1 MEQQMNRRFDRRTI
15 LAGTAAALAAPFI
28 VSGRAGAAER
38 SITVGI
44 YTAQQGEYVRKN
56 IIPSFEA
63 DHNCKV
69 YTTQGVTLEQI
80 ALMRATRNNP
90 KYSVMFIDDI
100 GVDLAKKEGLIEELP
115 ADQIP
120 NMQRVLQRFIF
131 NGGHG

>member
-1 MEQQMNRRFDRRTI
+1 MNRKLDLRTI
-15 LAGTAAALAAPFI
+15 LAGTAATLAAPYV
-28 VSGRAGAAER
+28 VSGRASAAER

-44 YTAQQGEYVRKN
+44 YTAQQGDYVRKN

-100 GVDLAKKEGLIEELP
+100 GVDLAKKEGLIDRLP
-115 ADQIP
+115 TEKIP
-120 NMQRVLQRFIF
+120 NMERLLKRF
-131 NGGHG
+131 